1 MNNKHNIISAQT
13 NATNIDLIGKT
24 LLSAVKSGQPL
35 DLITT
40 AMLVTLLSESRF
52 YSTVRDWD
60 SLTDET
66 SKCFKDH
73 LASLGET
80 PEQDTPSVSE
90 AADKIINDLRADGIN
105 L

>member
-1 MNNKHNIISAQT
+1 MNNNRNIISAQT
-13 NATNIDLIGKT
+13 NATNIDLIGRT
-24 LLSAVKSGQPL
+24 LLSAIKSGQPL

-40 AMLVTLLSESRF
+40 TMLVTLLSESRM

-66 SKCFKDH
+66 SKYFKDH
-73 LASLGET
+73 LQA
-80 PEQDTPSVSE
+80 PEQDEQDSPSVSE